1 MKNKM
6 KIAIRL
12 SFVLIIVVNLIGERG
27 TVVEELNLPNSI
39 GYDIVEGKK
48 DHVLY
53 SVPLRIYFS
62 ESKLPNESKLI
73 TSEAINLGETRNKRQ
88 LEASK
93 KFILGLEK
101 SLVISENYAMF
112 GITTIVDILLNN
124 PLVNDN
130 AKMVIC
136 NGKAKDILQYQV
148 DKYGGTEEYIGSL
161 VEHLHNFN
169 FFSKKYSLIDFI
181 LESSSEGYNPVLPY
195 IDIVD
200 NELTITGLAVFN
212 KDKMVR
218 KLDMQEVKILN
229 LLRESNTRGI
239 LTLEKNSKEY
249 INYYPKAKRKVK
261 CYKEGD
267 KYKFIIDISLKGPIV
282 SNQLYKDLN
291 SDPKILKKFEKDM
304 EEFVERQCA
313 TCINIFKKTCHVDV
327 FNLGSVAAAKYG
339 RETGTD
345 WNKVVLNSEIK
356 VNVKVKV
363 DSQGRGDY

>member
-1 MKNKM
+1 M
-6 KIAIRL
+6 
-12 SFVLIIVVNLIGERG
+12 
-27 TVVEELNLPNSI
+27 
-39 GYDIVEGKK
+39 
-48 DHVLY
+48 
-53 SVPLRIYFS
+53 
-62 ESKLPNESKLI
+62 
-73 TSEAINLGETRNKRQ
+73 
-88 LEASK
+88 
-93 KFILGLEK
+93 
-101 SLVISENYAMF
+101 
-112 GITTIVDILLNN
+112 
-124 PLVNDN
+124 
-130 AKMVIC
+130 
-136 NGKAKDILQYQV
+136 
-148 DKYGGTEEYIGSL
+148 
-161 VEHLHNFN
+161 
-169 FFSKKYSLIDFI
+169 IDFI

-267 KYKFIIDISLKGPIV
+267 KYKFIIDISLKGPII

-304 EEFVERQCA
+304 EESVERQCV

-339 RETGTD
+339 RETGID